1 MVEEELNRFGLDQ
14 ESNSDLCDEQDTTV
28 YPLSKSSHLESKPL
42 CVVNIPNG
50 GIEIN

>member
-1 MVEEELNRFGLDQ
+1 MVEEELNKFVLDQ
-14 ESNSDLCDEQDTTV
+14 ESNSDLCDDQGTTV
-28 YPLSKSSHLESKPL
+28 YPLSKSSYLESKPL